1 MLSKNKSKYIQQLFT
16 KKQRLLNQ
24 EFVIEGKKLFE
35 EAVLNNW
42 EIKESF
48 ATESF
53 ISENRELIS
62 QLNIEIATPEELT
75 KAGQLSS
82 NNSVLAIVKTK
93 QNQLTDVHWETGI
106 SLILSDIKDPGNLGT
121 ILRTAAW
128 FGIKNVICSLETV
141 DLYNPKVVQS
151 SMGAIFNCSVFYTEL
166 NSLLEKAT
174 KKQLPIY
181 AADLQGDNPTIIN
194 GLKNGL
200 LVLGSESHGV
210 PMDLKKF
217 ITNKI
222 CIPQANNSSTE
233 SLNVAIANAILC
245 YEINR

>member
-35 EAVLNNW
+35 EAVSNNW

-48 ATESF
+48 ASESF

-93 QNQLTDVHWETGI
+93 QNQLTDADWETGI

-151 SMGAIFNCSVFYTEL
+151 SMGAIFNCTVYYTDL
-166 NSLLEKAT
+166 KILLENASKI
-174 KKQLPIY
+174 QLPIF
-181 AADLQGDNPTIIN
+181 AADLKGENPTIIN
-194 GLKNGL
+194 GVKNGM
-200 LVLGSESHGV
+200 LVLGSESHGI
-210 PMDLKKF
+210 PTDLKTH
-217 ITNKI
+217 ITNNI
-222 CIPQANNSSTE
+222 SIPQAKSSSTE